1 MCDARAQ
8 NIVLRVESRE
18 RCIGKRIAMR
28 AICLLLLALSAA
40 VADETEPIDKAVN
53 QLEKL
58 GANSVQKRAVVGGVA
73 GLIGGM
79 VVKKAQDAIVTCTLL
94 GGIACGGAVY
104 AGWVKPEQLDKVVD
118 EAKQRAGAF
127 GRMFSAAADAVPSKV
142 KESKVSTMYK
152 KAPGLVLGGAAG
164 FMLGY
169 KLG

>member
-1 MCDARAQ
+1 MSDLAAWRCWKANLQQCSTTAR
-8 NIVLRVESRE
+8 V
-18 RCIGKRIAMR
+18 
-28 AICLLLLALSAA
+28 LAL
-40 VADETEPIDKAVN
+40 
-53 QLEKL
+53 
-58 GANSVQKRAVVGGVA
+58 
-73 GLIGGM
+73 
-79 VVKKAQDAIVTCTLL
+79 TCTLL

-118 EAKQRAGAF
+118 EAKQRADAF